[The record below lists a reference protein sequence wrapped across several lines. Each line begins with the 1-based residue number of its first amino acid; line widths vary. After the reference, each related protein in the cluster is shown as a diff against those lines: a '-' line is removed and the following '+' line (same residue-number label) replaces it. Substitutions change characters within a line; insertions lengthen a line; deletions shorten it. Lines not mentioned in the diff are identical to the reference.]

1 MRAMLWGKIIGG
13 VAGFAVGGP
22 AGAVMGAALG
32 HAADSGAIPQ
42 IQKGLKGFMPNG
54 GGGSSAPLNSARL
67 AAMLGQR
74 DQLFAI
80 AAVSLSAKLAKC
92 DGPVNRQEID
102 AFKRSFHIPPQNV
115 PLIGRLFDEA
125 RQSAQGFEPFAEE
138 LALAFE
144 SDNRVLLEEVL
155 RALFAIARADG
166 PLKPAET
173 RFLQE
178 VHRLLRLDRTAWDQA
193 MNGQTRARPV
203 DDGDPYQ
210 ELGLTRRATNDELRE
225 ARKRLMREN
234 HPDGLA
240 ARGVPP
246 EFVAKATE
254 RAARVNAAWDRIK
267 RERGL

>member
-1 MRAMLWGKIIGG
+1 MLWGKIIGG

-22 AGAVMGAALG
+22 AGAVVGAALG

-42 IQKGLKGFMPNG
+42 IQNGIQGFFPG
-54 GGGSSAPLNSARL
+54 GKTSAPLNSARL

-74 DQLFAI
+74 EQLFAI
-80 AAVSLSAKLAKC
+80 AAVTLSAKLAKC
-92 DGPVNRQEID
+92 DGPVNRLEID
-102 AFKRSFHIPPQNV
+102 AFKRAFHVPPQNV
-115 PLIGRLFDEA
+115 PSVGRLFDEA
-125 RQSAQGFEPFAEE
+125 RKSPGGYEPFAQE

-144 SDNRVLLEEVL
+144 KDSRVVLEEVL
-155 RALFAIARADG
+155 RALFVIARADG
-166 PLKPAET
+166 PLNGPESL
-173 RFLQE
+173 FLQN
-178 VHRLLRLDRTAWDQA
+178 VHRLLRLDRFAWDQA
-193 MNGQTRARPV
+193 MGGAQDRARAQQ
-203 DDGDPYQ
+203 GGTDPYQ
-210 ELGLTRRATNDELRE
+210 ELGLTRSATDTELRE

-246 EFVAKATE
+246 EFIAKATD

>member
-1 MRAMLWGKIIGG
+1 MLWGKIIGG

-42 IQKGLKGFMPNG
+42 IQKGLKGFLPGNLG
-54 GGGSSAPLNSARL
+54 SSSAPLNSARL

-74 DQLFAI
+74 EQLFAI

-92 DGPVNRQEID
+92 DGPVNRAEID
-102 AFKRSFHIPPQNV
+102 AFKRAFHVPPQNV
-115 PLIGRLFDEA
+115 PTVGRLFDEA
-125 RQSAQGFEPFAEE
+125 RKSPAGYEPFAEE

-144 SDNRVLLEEVL
+144 SDNRVVLEEVL
-155 RALFAIARADG
+155 RSLFVIARADG
-166 PLKPAET
+166 PLNAAET
-173 RFLQE
+173 RFLTE
-178 VHRLLRLDRTAWDQA
+178 VHQRLRLDRFAWDQA
-193 MNGQTRARPV
+193 MHGTQDRARNSTE
-203 DDGDPYQ
+203 GDPYL
-210 ELGLTRRATNDELRE
+210 ELGLTRAATNDELRE

-234 HPDGLA
+234 HPDSLA

-246 EFVAKATE
+246 EFVARATE

>member
-1 MRAMLWGKIIGG
+1 MLWGKIIGG

-42 IQKGLKGFMPNG
+42 IQKGLKGFLPG
-54 GGGSSAPLNSARL
+54 GMGNASAPLNSARL

-74 DQLFAI
+74 EQLFAI
-80 AAVSLSAKLAKC
+80 AAVTLSAKLA
-92 DGPVNRQEID
+92 
-102 AFKRSFHIPPQNV
+102 FKRAFHVPPQNV
-115 PLIGRLFDEA
+115 PTVGRLFDEA
-125 RQSAQGFEPFAEE
+125 RKSANGYEPFAEE

-144 SDNRVLLEEVL
+144 ADNRVVLEEVL
-155 RALFAIARADG
+155 RSLFTIARADG
-166 PLKPAET
+166 PLNAAET
-173 RFLQE
+173 RFLTD
-178 VHRLLRLDRTAWDQA
+178 VHRLMRLDRFAWDQA
-193 MNGQTRARPV
+193 MRGTHDRARPSA
-203 DDGDPYQ
+203 DDADPYM
-210 ELGLTRRATNDELRE
+210 ELGLTRSATNEALRE

-234 HPDGLA
+234 HPDSLA

-246 EFVAKATE
+246 EFVARATE

>member
-1 MRAMLWGKIIGG
+1 MLWGKIIGG

-42 IQKGLKGFMPNG
+42 IRKGLKGFIPPQFG
-54 GGGSSAPLNSARL
+54 ASSAPLNSARL

-102 AFKRSFHIPPQNV
+102 AFKRAFHVPPQNV
-115 PLIGRLFDEA
+115 PLVGRLFDEA
-125 RQSAQGFEPFAEE
+125 RSTAHGFEPFAEE
-138 LALAFE
+138 LALAFD
-144 SDNRVLLEEVL
+144 DNRVVLDEVL
-155 RALFAIARADG
+155 RSLFVIARADG
-166 PLKPAET
+166 PLNNAET
-173 RFLQE
+173 RFLAE
-178 VHRLLRLDRTAWDQA
+178 VHQLLRLDRFAWDQA
-193 MNGQTRARPV
+193 MSGQSRAARGT
-203 DDGDPYQ
+203 DEGDPYA
-210 ELGLTRRATNDELRE
+210 ELGMTRAASNEELRE
-225 ARKRLMREN
+225 ARKKLMREN
-234 HPDGLA
+234 HPDSLA
-240 ARGVPP
+240 SRGVPP
-246 EFVAKATE
+246 EFVARATE